1 MGSCWLMTIQVNIQ
15 FSAKEG
21 RAKEAA
27 ENMANRALPMTRKQ
41 PGCLSLEFSGDIEK
55 NEFCVWGRWASLQDY
70 DNYMAIRK
78 ASRKS
83 GADDPIDRDT
93 WNVRISSAIPIAD

>member
-1 MGSCWLMTIQVNIQ
+1 MTIHVNIQ

-21 RAKEAA
+21 RAREAA
-27 ENMANRALPMTRKQ
+27 ENMAQRALPMTRKQ
-41 PGCLSLEFSGDIEK
+41 PGCLSLEFAGDIEK
-55 NEFCVWGRWASLQDY
+55 NTFCIWGTWRSREDY

-83 GADDPIDRDT
+83 GSDDPIDRDS
-93 WNVRISSAIPIAD
+93 WKVKIVPAIQIAGT

>member
-1 MGSCWLMTIQVNIQ
+1 MTIHVNIQ

-27 ENMANRALPMTRKQ
+27 DNMANIALPMTRKQ
-41 PGCLSLEFSGDIEK
+41 PGCLELEFSGDIGK
-55 NEFCVWGRWASLQDY
+55 NEFCIWGTWRSLRDY
-70 DNYMAIRK
+70 NSYMAIRK

-83 GADDPIDRDT
+83 GHNDPIDRDT
-93 WNVRISSAIPIAD
+93 WKVKIFSAIQIAD

>member
-1 MGSCWLMTIQVNIQ
+1 MTIHVNIQ

-27 ENMANRALPMTRKQ
+27 ENMANKALLMTRKQ
-41 PGCLSLEFSGDIEK
+41 PGCLSLEFSGDNKKMNFAFGAIE
-55 NEFCVWGRWASLQDY
+55 SIQDY

-78 ASRKS
+78 ASRKR
-83 GADDPIDRDT
+83 AQMIQ
-93 WNVRISSAIPIAD
+93 